1 MDLGPCTS
9 DDRTKAFGQE
19 IFARLDRQGPILFT
33 KPWLEDKLMGLGMHD
48 PALKVQLFRFVDTL
62 PYLKQDSEVCRHLRE
77 YLTETRDQ
85 LPGWSRLGTRL
96 IPTEG
101 VFGKIVASLARSN
114 AKRMARK
121 FIAGSNVDEAVEA
134 VHAMRTRKLAF
145 TIDLL
150 GEATITE
157 AEADRVQKQYLDLLI
172 GLTREVNRWPE
183 EPSIDRDNRGPI
195 PRVNVSVKLSA
206 LYSQF
211 DPIDPEGTSRAVRA
225 RLRPILALAKQ
236 TGAFVNFDMEQ
247 YSFKETTLRI
257 FQEILTEPEFH
268 DWPDVGIAVQAY
280 LHDTEKDLQKL
291 LDWTKNA
298 RRCPVWIRLVKGA
311 YWDYETVISAQNGWP
326 VPVFTKKRDS
336 DANFEKLTE
345 FLLANKDWLIPA
357 FGSHNIRSI
366 AHAMAVAEQLKV
378 PNRRFEFQMLY
389 GMADPIKEAIQS
401 LGYRIR
407 IYTPYGQLLPG
418 MAYLVRRLLEN
429 SSNDSFLRASFAEGL
444 SEEVLL
450 QNPAANTLIP
460 RTSSFEKSTMSD
472 ANGHAVPKVSDGLT
486 LNCQPHAPNSKHSF
500 KNEPLADFSREDSR
514 EAMKAALQSVRG
526 QFGQTYP
533 IVIENKPLPVGQLI
547 DSVNPSRQ
555 TEVIGKWA
563 AANIEQANATVA
575 SCLRAYDGWRETP
588 VEERTELLRRLA
600 AEFRKRRFELSAWIC
615 LETGKPWRESDA
627 DVCEAI
633 DFCEYYALEMLK
645 LASPQ
650 HRDVPG
656 EDNLY
661 FYEPR
666 GVAVIIAP
674 WNFPLAILTG
684 MTTAALVT
692 GNTVIIKPAEQSAI
706 IGAKLMECL
715 QAAGVPP
722 GVANFLPGVGE
733 EIGPTLVGHPDV
745 ALIAF
750 TGSLKVALMINEQAS
765 KTPGGQNLVKKVIAE
780 MGGKNAI
787 IVDADAD
794 LDEAVRGV
802 VDSAFGY
809 AGQKCSAC
817 SRAIVLDGIY
827 DQFLNRLR
835 EATRSMTV
843 APADDPGCA
852 VGPVIDADSR
862 DRIRKTIEVG
872 KREAKLEYSHDIGPL
887 AEQGFFIGPTI
898 FRDVPETAGIA
909 QEEIFGPVLSVIR
922 ANDLDDALRIA
933 NGVKYALTGGC
944 YSRSPSHLEKVRRRF
959 RVGNL
964 YINRKCTGALVDRQP
979 FGGFKLSGIGSKAGG
994 PDYLLQFLLPRTITE
1009 NQMRR
1014 GFAPEAVP
1022 GSDDPNLS

>member
-1 MDLGPCTS
+1 MTDE
-9 DDRTKAFGQE
+9 RTKEFGRE

-33 KPWLEDKLMGLGMHD
+33 RSWLEDKLMGLGMHD

-77 YLTETRDQ
+77 YLGEAKDE
-85 LPGWSRLGTRL
+85 LPWWAQLGTRL
-96 IPTEG
+96 IPSQG
-101 VFGKIVASLARSN
+101 LLGKVLATLARSN
-114 AKRMARK
+114 AERMARK
-121 FIAGSNVDEAVEA
+121 FIAGSNVAEAVEA
-134 VHAMRTRKLAF
+134 VHAMRTRQLAF

-157 AEADRVQKQYLDLLI
+157 PEADHVQKQYLDLLG
-172 GLTREVNRWPE
+172 GLTREVNGWPE
-183 EPSIDRDNRGPI
+183 VPAIDRDDRGPI

-206 LYSQF
+206 LFSQF
-211 DPIDPEGTSRAVRA
+211 DPIDPEGTSRAVCA
-225 RLRPILALAKQ
+225 RLRPILSLARR

-247 YSFKETTLRI
+247 YSFKDTTLRI
-257 FQEILTEPEFH
+257 FRDILTEPEFR
-268 DWPDVGIAVQAY
+268 DWPDVGIAIQAY
-280 LHDTEKDLQKL
+280 LRDTENDLHRL
-291 LDWTKNA
+291 LDWAKNT
-298 RRCPVWIRLVKGA
+298 RRCPVWVRLVKGA
-311 YWDYETVISAQNGWP
+311 YWDYETVISAQNDWP
-326 VPVFTKKRDS
+326 VPVFTHKPQS

-345 FLLANKDWLIPA
+345 FLLSNIDWLVPA

-366 AHAMAVAEQLKV
+366 AHAMAVAEQLKI

-444 SEEVLL
+444 SEELL
-450 QNPAANTLIP
+450 LRNPADSSLNL
-460 RTSSFEKSTMSD
+460 RSSFIEKTPMSEV
-472 ANGHAVPKVSDGLT
+472 NGHVATKIPEVS
-486 LNCQPHAPNSKHSF
+486 PISSHVF
-500 KNEPLADFSREDSR
+500 KNEPLSDFSKETSR
-514 EAMKAALQSVRG
+514 AAMKAALESVRG
-526 QFGQTYP
+526 QLGRTYP
-533 IVIENKPLPVGQLI
+533 VVIDNNPQPTARLF

-555 TEVIGKWA
+555 TEVVGKWA
-563 AANIEQANATVA
+563 AASTDQANAAVA
-575 SCLRAYDGWRETP
+575 SCLKAFDGWRDTP
-588 VEERTELLRRLA
+588 VEERAALLHRLA
-600 AEFRKRRFELSAWIC
+600 DQFRHRRFELSAWIC

-627 DVCEAI
+627 DVGEAI
-633 DFCEYYALEMLK
+633 DFCEYYAIEMVK
-645 LASPQ
+645 LASTQ

-666 GVAVIIAP
+666 GVAVVIAP

-715 QAAGVPP
+715 QAAGLPP

-765 KTPGGQNLVKKVIAE
+765 KTPGGQNFVKKVIAE

-809 AGQKCSAC
+809 AGQKCSAG

-835 EATRSMTV
+835 EATRSLTV
-843 APADDPGCA
+843 APADDPGCS
-852 VGPVIDADSR
+852 VGPVIDAESR

-872 KREAKLEYSHDIGPL
+872 KLEAKLEYSHDIGPL
-887 AEQGFFIGPTI
+887 ADQGYFVGPTI
-898 FRDVPETAGIA
+898 FGDVPEGSNIG
-909 QEEIFGPVLSVIR
+909 QEEIFGPVLSVMR
-922 ANDLDDALRIA
+922 AKDLDDALRIA

-944 YSRSPSHLEKVRRRF
+944 YSRSPSHLELVKRKF

-1014 GFAPEAVP
+1014 GFAPETGA
-1022 GSDDPNLS
+1022 GE